1 MLPIL
6 FFALIEVLKYSSIYP
21 NRRFISSFI
30 SAALASTILYMLT
43 LPKFDFSTKTM
54 FFEILLPQTATSSDA
69 FLSILLSV
77 FSLFI
82 IKERLISISKLSQR
96 FSIFCTVWKIFL
108 TPTLSGFGILND
120 ADFLIK
126 YFRSYHN
133 FDYNPNR
140 HLKSKLK

>member
-1 MLPIL
+1 MFTLIASFKNQNGCKRGISKTLPRSSQLFMLPIL
-6 FFALIEVLKYSSIYP
+6 FFGLTEVLKYSSIFP

-54 FFEILLPQTATSSDA
+54 FLEILLPQTATSSDA

-82 IKERLISISKLSQR
+82 LKERPISITRLS
-96 FSIFCTVWKIFL
+96 
-108 TPTLSGFGILND
+108 
-120 ADFLIK
+120 
-126 YFRSYHN
+126 
-133 FDYNPNR
+133 
-140 HLKSKLK
+140 

>member
-6 FFALIEVLKYSSIYP
+6 FFGLTEVLKYSSIFP

-54 FFEILLPQTATSSDA
+54 LFEILLPQTATSSDA
-69 FLSILLSV
+69 FLSILLSA

-82 IKERLISISKLSQR
+82 IKERLIYINRLLLR
-96 FSIFCTVWKIFL
+96 FFIHFEKCL
-108 TPTLSGFGILND
+108 TPTLSGFEMFND
-120 ADFLIK
+120 TDFITEYLQVFGFFQTSFMI
-126 YFRSYHN
+126 
-133 FDYNPNR
+133 
-140 HLKSKLK
+140 